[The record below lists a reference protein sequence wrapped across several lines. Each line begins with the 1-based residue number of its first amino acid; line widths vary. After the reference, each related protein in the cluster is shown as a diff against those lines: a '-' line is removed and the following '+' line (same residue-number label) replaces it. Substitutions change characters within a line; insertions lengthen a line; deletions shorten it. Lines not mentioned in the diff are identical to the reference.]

1 MLQVFVRIGWC
12 RPGDLRV
19 TEGRQLSAA
28 LFYMFCDKQNRKGV
42 PVKRKDR
49 RESKV
54 CGVLSLDLES
64 LSAALGCGKAT
75 AAEVGAA
82 SGARFRIGRR
92 VLYSTDKVREYIS
105 SLCSE

>member
-1 MLQVFVRIGWC
+1 M
-12 RPGDLRV
+12 
-19 TEGRQLSAA
+19 
-28 LFYMFCDKQNRKGV
+28 
-42 PVKRKDR
+42 KRKDR
-49 RESKV
+49 NQSEV